1 MLGQHIITEQYE
13 GDVDNNVWKLCFK
26 SEQKYNSNGQFIFNE
41 AYAID
46 TETNKKWF
54 EERNMYEYDSNGN
67 RVIRYDYEFDDNK
80 WSLISYQISYPNS
93 YNPDMEVENNNP
105 ISNNNQGSF
114 DVDVN
119 IPTDSIG
126 NGSIT
131 VTFPEGFTLD
141 AANTSLTLDF
151 AGNFELKITKQDNNS
166 WLLEIKPKALRSASL
181 RAGEAKKLLH
191 VAYKVDEKTKRGTY
205 DISVN
210 SILFETKGGNYIPE
224 PAITV
229 PAEVNRWGVGNEVV
243 NAPAPTVYLN
253 AQAICIQAA
262 SAEQIAVYSV
272 TGNKL
277 YETTIQAGLN
287 TINAAQFPQGLLFV
301 KGSSGWVQK
310 VLNK

>member
-1 MLGQHIITEQYE
+1 MTVISEETRSVYE
-13 GDVDNNVWKLCFK
+13 
-26 SEQKYNSNGQFIFNE
+26 NGQ
-41 AYAID
+41 
-46 TETNKKWF
+46 
-54 EERNMYEYDSNGN
+54 GN
-67 RVIRYDYEFDDNK
+67 I
-80 WSLISYQISYPNS
+80 SLSMVAPR
-93 YNPDMEVENNNP
+93 DATLT
-105 ISNNNQGSF
+105 GSF
-114 DVDVN
+114 E
-119 IPTDSIG
+119 IQ
-126 NGSIT
+126 
-131 VTFPEGFTLD
+131 FPDGMTL
-141 AANTSLTLDF
+141 NEELTSLADGLS
-151 AGNFELKITKQDNNS
+151 AGFSLSFTSKEHNT
-166 WLLEIKPKALRSASL
+166 WLIEIQPKALRSASL

-229 PAEVNRWGVGNEVV
+229 SAEVNRWGVGNEVV

-277 YETTIQAGLN
+277 YETTIQAGMT
-287 TINAAQFPQGLLFV
+287 TINAANLPQGLLFV